1 MEKAILKNGAEG
13 RGGDK
18 VRTALGLVQQGLDS
32 APGGE
37 RGESEWLVWEFE
49 ERATQSMV

>member
-1 MEKAILKNGAEG
+1 MGLKEE
-13 RGGDK
+13 GGDK
-18 VRTALGLVQQGLDS
+18 VRTALGLVVQQGLDS

-37 RGESEWLVWEFE
+37 RGESKWLVWEFE